1 MSEISEQQERKEY
14 EYLMEKSNNKG
25 KKKLSKKQKKRLK
38 YLSEKYSNN
47 YNPPEKTYEEEQREI
62 ERKQQRKFK
71 NSSIDNQIM
80 MIFASIIKGI
90 VKYIRELIIY
100 LSAISTIF
108 YLYYNFEN
116 KETSELYKTRPDK
129 FPYVFYDDQLDYDEQ
144 KNLTT
149 IDITEGENSYIKP
162 VYVKVG
168 ESDDMKKKINQP
180 KGASIMDMDWFAGL
194 FNMFSNDAKSYDINL
209 LQILFHALLSG
220 IIGINT
226 FYYNM
231 HELIKNNLYYT
242 NGKKSN
248 TNGGNLFGGSNQ
260 SSKVFA
266 ETVNAVPIEN
276 VKKVEIVKSG
286 NQSEYYIKNI
296 IGKAFLFFI
305 ITVLFF
311 LFRLSKDDLSNLLK
325 PFIDPNVLKLNE
337 SIFGL
342 EDLLNLF
349 SSLFSGFF
357 SAYKI
362 LFVLSFVIFIVT
374 SLISLKKL
382 SSSISNM
389 SSALIILFVTISY
402 LSSFIF
408 FALYIGGSIKNNTAF
423 SINELFNSIFN
434 IFEKYL
440 YYFKE
445 FVKNNPIGN
454 SLFKSSDNS
463 FGIFSNAITLL
474 SLMFILPFIPILLI
488 FLFAIIIVIVFSF
501 APIVGSAYMSIK
513 MSYEMIIESIF
524 KVTTFKEEISKKY
537 IPIVLSFAL
546 CSIFILNQNKSKN
559 IIELIE
565 GIVVTILT
573 VVTLLYIILIGISNG
588 QGIKELFL
596 NLFSQENSS
605 KLFTPFIV
613 IFIIA
618 FGLIY
623 NLIQTYKSKNSM

>member
-14 EYLMEKSNNKG
+14 EYLMEKLNKKG
-25 KKKLSKKQKKRLK
+25 KKRLSKKQKKRLK

-47 YNPPEKTYEEEQREI
+47 YKPSESNNYKSPEKTQEEKKRQI
-62 ERKQQRKFK
+62 ERKRERKFK
-71 NSSIDNQIM
+71 NSTPYNKVM
-80 MIFASIIKGI
+80 MIFASLIKGI

-100 LSAISTIF
+100 LSAVSTIF

-144 KNLTT
+144 KYLTT
-149 IDITEGENSYIKP
+149 IDITPGDNSYIKP

-168 ESDDMKKKINQP
+168 ESDNIDNMKKKINQP
-180 KGASIMDMDWFAGL
+180 EGAGVMDMDWFAGL
-194 FNMFSNDAKSYDINL
+194 FNMFSIGAKSYDINL
-209 LQILFHALLSG
+209 LQIFFHALLSG

-226 FYYNM
+226 VYYNI

-248 TNGGNLFGGSNQ
+248 TNGGKLFGGSNQ
-260 SSKVFA
+260 ATNV
-266 ETVNAVPIEN
+266 EIEN
-276 VKKVEIVKSG
+276 SG
-286 NQSEYYIKNI
+286 NQSEYFIKNI
-296 IGKAFLFFI
+296 VGKALLFFI
-305 ITVLFF
+305 ITILFF

-362 LFVLSFVIFIVT
+362 LFVLSFVIFIGT

-402 LSSFIF
+402 LASTIF
-408 FALYIGGSIKNNTAF
+408 FALYLGGSIKNNTAF

-434 IFEKYL
+434 IFEQYL

-454 SLFKSSDNS
+454 SLFKSSDKT

-474 SLMFILPFIPILLI
+474 SLMFILPFIPILLML
-488 FLFAIIIVIVFSF
+488 LFAIIIVIVFSF
-501 APIVGSAYMSIK
+501 APIAGSAYVSIK
-513 MSYEMIIESIF
+513 MSYQMIIESIL
-524 KVTTFKEEISKKY
+524 KLTTFKQEISKKY
-537 IPIVLSFAL
+537 IPIALSFAL
-546 CSIFILNQNKSKN
+546 CLLFILNQNESKN
-559 IIELIE
+559 VIELIE
-565 GIVVTILT
+565 GIVVIILT
-573 VVTLLYIILIGISNG
+573 VATLLYIILLGMSNG
-588 QGIKELFL
+588 KNITERLI
-596 NLFSQENSS
+596 NLFSEEMSS
-605 KLFTPFIV
+605 KLFTPFVV

-618 FGLIY
+618 FSLIY

>member
-1 MSEISEQQERKEY
+1 
-14 EYLMEKSNNKG
+14 
-25 KKKLSKKQKKRLK
+25 
-38 YLSEKYSNN
+38 
-47 YNPPEKTYEEEQREI
+47 
-62 ERKQQRKFK
+62 
-71 NSSIDNQIM
+71 

-168 ESDDMKKKINQP
+168 ESDDMKKINQP
-180 KGASIMDMDWFAGL
+180 EGASIMDMDWFAGL
-194 FNMFSNDAKSYDINL
+194 FNMFSNGAKSYDINL

-231 HELIKNNLYYT
+231 YELIKNNLYYT

-248 TNGGNLFGGSNQ
+248 TNGGNLFGGSTK
-260 SSKVFA
+260 SSNVFPGS
-266 ETVNAVPIEN
+266 VNGLEN

-357 SAYKI
+357 
-362 LFVLSFVIFIVT
+362 
-374 SLISLKKL
+374 
-382 SSSISNM
+382 
-389 SSALIILFVTISY
+389 
-402 LSSFIF
+402 
-408 FALYIGGSIKNNTAF
+408 
-423 SINELFNSIFN
+423 
-434 IFEKYL
+434 
-440 YYFKE
+440 
-445 FVKNNPIGN
+445 
-454 SLFKSSDNS
+454 
-463 FGIFSNAITLL
+463 
-474 SLMFILPFIPILLI
+474 
-488 FLFAIIIVIVFSF
+488 
-501 APIVGSAYMSIK
+501 
-513 MSYEMIIESIF
+513 
-524 KVTTFKEEISKKY
+524 
-537 IPIVLSFAL
+537 
-546 CSIFILNQNKSKN
+546 
-559 IIELIE
+559 
-565 GIVVTILT
+565 
-573 VVTLLYIILIGISNG
+573 
-588 QGIKELFL
+588 
-596 NLFSQENSS
+596 
-605 KLFTPFIV
+605 
-613 IFIIA
+613 
-618 FGLIY
+618 
-623 NLIQTYKSKNSM
+623 